1 MNSRAY
7 EKAIL
12 ERLIS
17 KKDRRDAD
25 GVRTSRRIIVKPSE
39 MYSHYN
45 EYNAD
50 LLEKEAFSEAV
61 EKLSE
66 KGFIGISVIRFSSD
80 IEKIYLKEDM
90 LDLIHRYLSD
100 EFGVALRDDIAADI
114 RSLLE
119 RYGSGGKLTE
129 YYHSYIEKQ
138 LAVPGF
144 SLDTERVRRNLMML
158 DFLDKNKRKL
168 YVREVSISVYGD
180 SKWFE
185 ENNYDEICMIAG
197 LALNMPENS
206 PDINGDDIL
215 QRLNIMAS
223 EQDIFIKGAWII
235 EWTDYKLDVLKIPGG
250 ISVTS
255 ADAQNIIKVT
265 VESERMI
272 TVENKTSYQR
282 MSSAS
287 DSYMYLGGFAS
298 RYQILF
304 LRKVIS
310 DNPKIKYCHFGD
322 IDVGGFFIHRHLCHE
337 TGHDF
342 ELYKMGI
349 SELRDPRFAG
359 CLRPLTSNDLV
370 RMESLITDET
380 YHDVLSYMKEKNV
393 KLEQE
398 IILVDFF
405 RQGYKII
412 SNDKTIYRR
421 EVLKLN
427 RETVRRIKGL
437 MAIVVALLIFACSG
451 LPAMAAD
458 YNALVLKTGDSLEGG
473 DKVYVGESGD
483 FYVHYNGS
491 AGTEFEFNF
500 PAHETIVSAGSWKV
514 TYAQGMYNLDDW
526 HLRLTSV
533 NNDPVI
539 ADEPVQT
546 KAVALSTPC
555 EHDYQYVIENEP
567 TEDTTGL
574 MVEKCTKCGDIR
586 ATQVLPAIKDDYN
599 RSMYEKTK
607 QILNAKAGQMITVDI
622 GNWDTLPK
630 SFFEALSNKR
640 DIALKV
646 RFM

>member
-25 GVRTSRRIIVKPSE
+25 GVKTSRRIIVKPSE
-39 MYSHYN
+39 IYSHYN

-119 RYGSGGKLTE
+119 RYGLGGKLTG
-129 YYHSYIEKQ
+129 YYHAYIEKQ
-138 LAVPGF
+138 LNVPGVT
-144 SLDTERVRRNLMML
+144 LDTERVRRNLMML
-158 DFLDKNKRKL
+158 DFLDNNKRKL

-197 LALNMPENS
+197 VALNMPENS
-206 PDINGDDIL
+206 LDMNGDDIL

-235 EWTDYKLDVLKIPGG
+235 EWPDYKLDVLKIPGG

-255 ADAQNIIKVT
+255 ADAQNIVKIT

-398 IILVDFF
+398 IISME
-405 RQGYKII
+405 Q
-412 SNDKTIYRR
+412 
-421 EVLKLN
+421 
-427 RETVRRIKGL
+427 
-437 MAIVVALLIFACSG
+437 
-451 LPAMAAD
+451 
-458 YNALVLKTGDSLEGG
+458 
-473 DKVYVGESGD
+473 
-483 FYVHYNGS
+483 S
-491 AGTEFEFNF
+491 ASYSE
-500 PAHETIVSAGSWKV
+500 
-514 TYAQGMYNLDDW
+514 
-526 HLRLTSV
+526 
-533 NNDPVI
+533 
-539 ADEPVQT
+539 
-546 KAVALSTPC
+546 
-555 EHDYQYVIENEP
+555 
-567 TEDTTGL
+567 
-574 MVEKCTKCGDIR
+574 
-586 ATQVLPAIKDDYN
+586 
-599 RSMYEKTK
+599 
-607 QILNAKAGQMITVDI
+607 
-622 GNWDTLPK
+622 
-630 SFFEALSNKR
+630 
-640 DIALKV
+640 
-646 RFM
+646 